1 MKKMYRYPKTGR
13 TRYRVTV
20 ADDGAIKVK
29 HNDSLD
35 QYSMAIHGVPIN
47 EHEYLRVRNGQLVP
61 VANVDLLHTH
71 ETLYHI
77 PTRKMFGK
85 QGTQLVMPAI
95 TVTAKS
101 LFKSEKQWRMV
112 KYFEKQHR
120 LSRDRSIKLTK
131 AIIGHLH
138 PSGVGFQ
145 TFVLLRELTPLKR
158 AYSASHVL
166 GVWLGPLLSLVGA
179 FLGLHTALTS
189 QADKIELMA
198 FC

>member
-1 MKKMYRYPKTGR
+1 MYRYPKTGR

-47 EHEYLRVRNGQLVP
+47 EHEYLRVRNGQFVP
-61 VANVDLLHTH
+61 VANVDLIHTH

-101 LFKSEKQWRMV
+101 
-112 KYFEKQHR
+112 
-120 LSRDRSIKLTK
+120 
-131 AIIGHLH
+131 
-138 PSGVGFQ
+138 
-145 TFVLLRELTPLKR
+145 
-158 AYSASHVL
+158 
-166 GVWLGPLLSLVGA
+166 
-179 FLGLHTALTS
+179 
-189 QADKIELMA
+189 
-198 FC
+198 